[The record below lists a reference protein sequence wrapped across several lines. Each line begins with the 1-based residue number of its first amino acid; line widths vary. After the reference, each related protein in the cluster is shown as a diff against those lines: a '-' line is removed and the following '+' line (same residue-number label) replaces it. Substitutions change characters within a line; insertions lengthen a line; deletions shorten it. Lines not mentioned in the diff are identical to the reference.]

1 MAALRPDPAEPTSRG
16 WRHGRAREIRERLR
30 VAGLLA
36 PRGWA
41 ARREGLLG
49 GVHSPATR
57 LRAVL
62 DDLGPLYAAFAGYL
76 SLRCDLLPR
85 ADTDALA
92 QPSRRPHPF
101 PQEQAERII
110 RLELGRRGGEL
121 ASLGGAAH
129 WSPLFQ
135 WHSARLP
142 DGAEV
147 RLKLVRPD
155 LEAQWAREADLLQT
169 LGPARVGT
177 LDGGLLDMPAA
188 LDDFPEFLQ
197 HRLDLRATANGL
209 VELSQGG
216 GAPDGLVAAE
226 VLRPWCSR
234 QLLAVRVL
242 PDSRPLEPGDSDVA
256 RRVSLSWLQQA
267 LLAPVCPE
275 HLEAGELLQLA
286 DGRIGICGGTFGRID
301 PELRVDLLRFL
312 VAAATSRPD
321 RVCAL
326 LPAISTRSRGA
337 LSYRKLY
344 HQLRQAEP
352 FRTGGWSDS
361 HPGERCA
368 DTVLIY
374 SRLARQAG
382 HPLLPQAATFARA
395 LLCLERHAEALAP
408 SRDGLRQGLDDLRV
422 IAAAV
427 RLREQLGP
435 GAFPETVYRLV
446 ETGTAVLERVADSA
460 RPAAHQAQ
468 EPREPKHDMPASALA
483 AGLLMASLVL
493 LVHAALGALDLA
505 PPGEALAAGTYLGAG
520 LVGVWIL
527 SRRGAHERRR

>member
-1 MAALRPDPAEPTSRG
+1 MAALRPHPAEPTSRG
-16 WRHGRAREIRERLR
+16 ARHGREREIRERLR

-101 PQEQAERII
+101 PQEQAERLI

-147 RLKLVRPD
+147 RLKLLRPE
-155 LEAQWAREADLLQT
+155 LEAQWAREAGLLQT
-169 LGPARVGT
+169 LGQARVGT

-197 HRLDLRATANGL
+197 HRLDLGAAADGL
-209 VELSQGG
+209 VELSE

-226 VLRPWCSR
+226 VLRPWCGR
-234 QLLAVRVL
+234 QLLAVRVP
-242 PDSRPLEPGDSDVA
+242 PDSRPLEPGDPDVA
-256 RRVSLSWLQQA
+256 RRLSLSWLQQA

-326 LPAISTRSRGA
+326 LPAISTRNRGA
-337 LSYRKLY
+337 LSYRELY

-374 SRLARQAG
+374 WRLARQAG
-382 HPLLPQAATFARA
+382 HPPLPQTATFARA

-408 SRDGLRQGLDDLRV
+408 SRDGLCQGLDDLRV

-435 GAFPETVYRLV
+435 GALPETVYRLV

-468 EPREPKHDMPASALA
+468 ERREPKHDMPASALA
-483 AGLLMASLVL
+483 AGLLVASLVL
-493 LVHAALGALDLA
+493 LAHAALGALDLA

-520 LVGVWIL
+520 LLAVWML
-527 SRRGAHERRR
+527 SRRGAHEHRR